1 MFDLI
6 HSRRGRGVQRDQG
19 GLEPRYHVEV
29 GQFHAGVGSLDVLRA
44 LRASRSKPRPLALN
58 LHLPGRLRITGQPMA
73 AYLDAL
79 SREIRLVAC
88 HLGNTPRVEQFNFA
102 GGTPDPAHLQRLME
116 LLRKRFNFLDHDSG
130 DYGVEVDLPSTDWAS
145 MGLLREQ
152 GFNHVSIG
160 VPDGACAC
168 ERAPAWRQ
176 DPAPIQS
183 LLDAARTFGYRSVS
197 VDLGY
202 GHAWQTPDSF
212 ALKLD
217 TLVELEPDRVQVF
230 DYAQPPRRY
239 AQAPRQAASPQRDKA
254 RMRRLCFERLPQA
267 GYLHIGLGL
276 FVRPDDDLAMAQERG
291 ALSRNYQG
299 FTRHGYCD
307 QIGLG
312 LGAVSQF
319 DALHA
324 QNTEVLGDYLEQ
336 LQHNQL
342 ATWGGWRC
350 EGGAQIRQQVM
361 ERLACDLE
369 LDVRAV
375 EQRHG
380 LVLRQFFP
388 GAWRALEAMS
398 SAGLVELSEDFISIL
413 PAGRLEVDAICQ
425 LFEHLAPAGPEA
437 GSDWLDHDAR
447 P

>member
-1 MFDLI
+1 MFDVI
-6 HSRRGRGVQRDQG
+6 HSRSGRGAQG
-19 GLEPRYHVEV
+19 HQGALDPHCHVEV
-29 GQFHAGVGSLDVLRA
+29 GKFHAGVGSLDVLRA
-44 LRASRSKPRPLALN
+44 LRASRNKPRPLALN
-58 LHLPGRLRITGQPMA
+58 LQLPARLRAAGQPIA

-79 SREIRLVAC
+79 CREIQLVAC
-88 HLGNTPRVEQFNFA
+88 HLGNAQRVEQFHFA
-102 GGTPDPAHLQRLME
+102 GGTPDPEHLQRLMS
-116 LLRKRFNFLDHDSG
+116 LMRQRFNFLDHDSG
-130 DYGVEVDLPSTDWAS
+130 DYGVDVDLPCTDWAC
-145 MGLLREQ
+145 MGLLRDQ

-160 VPDGACAC
+160 VPDGGHAC

-183 LLDAARTFGYRSVS
+183 LLDAARTFGYRTVS

-217 TLVELEPDRVQVF
+217 SLVELEPDRLQVF
-230 DYAQPPRRY
+230 DYALPPRRY
-239 AQAPRQAASPQRDKA
+239 AHAPRQAASSPLDKA
-254 RMRRLCFERLPQA
+254 LMRRLCFERLPQA

-307 QIGLG
+307 QVGLG
-312 LGAVSQF
+312 LGAISQF
-319 DALHA
+319 DGLHV

-336 LQHNQL
+336 LQQSQL
-342 ATWGGWRC
+342 ATWRGWRC
-350 EGGAQIRQQVM
+350 EAGAQIRQQVM

-369 LDVRAV
+369 LDVRAI
-375 EQRHG
+375 ERRHG
-380 LVLRQFFP
+380 LIFRQFFP

-398 SAGLVELSEDFISIL
+398 RAGLVELNEDFISIL

-425 LFEHLAPAGPEA
+425 LFEHLAQPGPA
-437 GSDWLDHDAR
+437 SSLDWQDHDAR